1 MPEST
6 TKKNSQSFIVMTLAG
21 LLSSGILIMLLFPT
35 AQVQVKVN
43 MTEPLSSSNTNRL
56 IHLGHYLSIFKR
68 SDRNKHSD
76 AFEKLSSFLT
86 TYLEN
91 HGTELNTEDST
102 MIFAVS
108 SKIVQY
114 GEYRAKMEKW
124 IHDRLYWSKTLKG
137 NNDIMNTLHEGSI
150 AETIPKMVEKW
161 NFVSVALSLSS
172 RSRLFLS
179 DDETQRVNR
188 LESLIKGDD
197 SIINTRNPKVDS
209 NGHLK
214 SGICKWEPSKP
225 MPTSCDGDKKSI
237 PEKASENAHQ
247 KLGSCR
253 WEPSKPMPTS
263 CDSSSAED
271 IPKSTPITGHQK
283 RLSTKTLES
292 LIAPNQIINS
302 LSFQAYLNDQH
313 YQSQS
318 FLAHFLK
325 SDQELLALKN
335 IVDSHKIAEN
345 PDLLL
350 KLFQSGDSESVAA
363 ALFLESAPEA
373 HTMREALLTAAELT
387 RLNNRLDAIDNLL
400 LRSIELDMRR
410 SNDAHAVS
418 SVAVVMPRFT
428 ESEWLTAANDVWK

>member
-1 MPEST
+1 
-6 TKKNSQSFIVMTLAG
+6 MTIAA
-21 LLSSGILIMLLFPT
+21 LLSSGILIMLVFPT
-35 AQVQVKVN
+35 AHVQVKVN
-43 MTEPLSSSNTNRL
+43 MTEPLSSSNTDRL
-56 IHLGHYLSIFKR
+56 IHLGHYLSIFKI
-68 SDRNKHSD
+68 SDRNEHSD
-76 AFEKLSSFLT
+76 AFEKLSSFLGA
-86 TYLEN
+86 YLEN

-102 MIFAVS
+102 MIFAVA
-108 SKIVQY
+108 SKIVEY

-124 IHDRLYWSKTLKG
+124 THDRLYWSRTLKS
-137 NNDIMNTLHEGSI
+137 NNDIMNTLHEGNI
-150 AETIPKMVEKW
+150 AETRPKMVEKW

-179 DDETQRVNR
+179 DDGTQRVNR

-197 SIINTRNPKVDS
+197 FIINTRNPKVDS

-237 PEKASENAHQ
+237 PEKASDNAHQ
-247 KLGSCR
+247 KLGSCK

-263 CDSSSAED
+263 CDSTSAKES
-271 IPKSTPITGHQK
+271 PKSNPLTGHQK

-302 LSFQAYLNDQH
+302 LSIQAYLNDEH

-335 IVDSHKIAEN
+335 IVDTHKIADN

-410 SNDAHAVS
+410 SCHARAVS
-418 SVAVVMPRFT
+418 SVAVVVSRFT
-428 ESEWLTAANDVWK
+428 EREWLTAASDVWK